1 MIGVKLH
8 VKYIKPEVAT
18 EVTSKI
24 FDDHSKVAAVSGFQ
38 DSVFKGKEDN
48 MAGKEKKSETAEGAG
63 PVHQPLEEAW
73 LQAQRQCQQDQ
84 LALQEHLTKLHR
96 ATTQDEYKEAHE
108 KVQAAMAAPPS
119 EPSLATTVGE
129 AFAQYKSAIRA
140 AVSDTDMEELDP
152 ATLAA
157 IGQSLSEVAQLTYQ
171 ATQMAPPA
179 KAA

>member
-1 MIGVKLH
+1 
-8 VKYIKPEVAT
+8 
-18 EVTSKI
+18 
-24 FDDHSKVAAVSGFQ
+24 
-38 DSVFKGKEDN
+38 
-48 MAGKEKKSETAEGAG
+48 MAGKEKKSDTAEGAG
-63 PVHQPLEEAW
+63 PIHQPFQQAHEAYIKALEEAW
-73 LQAQRQCQQDQ
+73 FQAQRQCQQDQ

-119 EPSLATTVGE
+119 EPSLAKTVGE